1 MTPGFRRAMT
11 CAYMP
16 EGSVFN
22 GEKNILSE
30 EKFSKLQIGQVM
42 DDDEQNQLI
51 YSKKHEHHST

>member
-1 MTPGFRRAMT
+1 
-11 CAYMP
+11 MP

-42 DDDEQNQLI
+42 DDDEQNPLI
-51 YSKKHEHHST
+51 YSTKHEHHSTL